1 MMQSKRLIYVSLA
14 ILLLGSSFVSGPAQV
29 MAAELATSASVQ
41 SSTPTTDAASTTEQP
56 QSSDKKPANAVPS
69 TATQVQLLKYR
80 LRSVLNHLESQV
92 MQITPQRTGGASY

>member
-14 ILLLGSSFVSGPAQV
+14 ISLLGSSFVSGPAQV
-29 MAAELATSASVQ
+29 MAAESAASASVQ

-56 QSSDKKPANAVPS
+56 QSSDKNQQ
-69 TATQVQLLKYR
+69 TQYQVQLLKYR